1 MGVPLLVLSLLA
13 NPAFRTFLTGAGFFS
28 DSYDLFITDGVT
40 AMLKSLG
47 PVQRVLYTYTTPG
60 GANATLTSYF
70 TAYCTGGVACLPR
83 VYSNGSWVPNPAS
96 TWSPSLTPLY
106 QQQTTELKNGV
117 SNAALIGSV
126 LGQLSFGFA
135 GDQLGRKWCFFLTNC
150 LIIVGCLGSACAS
163 AGSRVGG
170 TLNAAGAWGD
180 AFAKPSGIQEDVYT
194 QLALWRFLL
203 GFGVGGEYPLA
214 ATIASEGSKEAAGR
228 GRSVLYTFSMQGW
241 GKLTAAL
248 VNYALVNNLAYF
260 GGAWQLDSAWR
271 FALALGCLLNVVT
284 LPFRYL
290 MEESEIFLHTKAG
303 KGGGASSASGSS
315 SSSSEEEGALV
326 ALKPG
331 SEELAVGAHRGVEQI
346 NPLKGGGLHFSAP
359 SAVGEWLATPS
370 KAAPQAA
377 AAAAAAAPPSALPA
391 GFPPP
396 SLPPLWLAPY
406 VSPSTWAAMCLLH
419 HCRWTLLGTA
429 GTWFLIDVTFYGQSL
444 MNTAVVGE
452 AVSSTSGLN
461 AMQKLRS
468 SLLSTVWIMLIA
480 IPGYWIAIFTV
491 DWAGRKPLQ
500 IAGFLACAAVFA
512 LLGLAYDTPLRT
524 GASGAG
530 FVLFYGLTYLFSNA
544 GPNSVTFLM
553 PAEVFPT
560 LIRATAHGIS
570 AASGK
575 IGATVGAFGLLELYS
590 SFCTLQLDSEGR
602 PNCQA
607 TSTPTPAMLEQM
619 SHGVVAVML
628 FCSGV
633 AALGAVVT
641 HYFCKESGKLS
652 LKEVDAGT
660 A

>member
-1 MGVPLLVLSLLA
+1 MKIPAFLVLLLH
-13 NPAFRTFLTGAGFFS
+13 NQAFRTFLTGAGFFS

-40 AMLKSLG
+40 SMLRALG
-47 PVQRVLYTYTTPG
+47 PVQRVVYTYQPAG
-60 GANATLTSYF
+60 GNATATLTSYF
-70 TAYCTGGVACLPR
+70 TAYCTQGEACLPSI
-83 VYSNGSWVPNPAS
+83 YAGGAWVPNPNT
-96 TWSPSLTPLY
+96 TWSPALQPRY

-163 AGSRVGG
+163 AGARVGG
-170 TLNAAGAWGD
+170 ALNAAGAWGD
-180 AFAKPSGIQEDVYT
+180 AFAAPASLREDVYT
-194 QLALWRFLL
+194 QLALWRFIL

-214 ATIASEGSKEAAGR
+214 ATIASEGAKDTAAR
-228 GRSVLYTFSMQGW
+228 GKSVLYTFSMQGW
-241 GKLTAAL
+241 GKLSAAL

-260 GGAWQLDSAWR
+260 GGAWELDSAWR

-290 MEESEIFLHTKAG
+290 MEESEIFLERSGKAA
-303 KGGGASSASGSS
+303 GGGGG
-315 SSSSEEEGALV
+315 EGEA
-326 ALKPG
+326 AEAAKPDAAAAAAA
-331 SEELAVGAHRGVEQI
+331 LAVVGQV
-346 NPLKGGGLHFSAP
+346 NPLKGGGTYAP
-359 SAVGEWLATPS
+359 SGASGSVEDWLGAAAALPPA
-370 KAAPQAA
+370 KAAPALLLLPPPPPPPPLPA
-377 AAAAAAAPPSALPA
+377 WAAPFLSRAA
-391 GFPPP
+391 
-396 SLPPLWLAPY
+396 WTTLA
-406 VSPSTWAAMCLLH
+406 MLH
-419 HCRWTLLGTA
+419 QHRWTLLGTA

-480 IPGYWIAIFTV
+480 IPGYWVAIFSV
-491 DWAGRKPLQ
+491 DWLGRKPLQ
-500 IAGFLACAAVFA
+500 IAGFVACAVIFA

-524 GASGAG
+524 GAAGGG
-530 FVLFYGLTYLFSNA
+530 FVLFYGLTYFFSNA

-560 LIRATAHGIS
+560 LVRATAHGIS

-575 IGATVGAFGLLELYS
+575 VGATVGAFGLLELYS
-590 SFCTLQLDSEGR
+590 AFCVSQLDAGGR
-602 PNCQA
+602 PNCQG
-607 TSTPTPAMLEQM
+607 SSSPTEAMLAEM
-619 SHGVVAVML
+619 SRGVVAVML
-628 FCSGV
+628 TCSGV

-641 HYFCKESGKLS
+641 HYFCKESGNLS
-652 LKEVDAGT
+652 LKEVDEAAGQ
-660 A
+660 